1 MAISEVN
8 RTLATV
14 WVCISLAILIML
26 ARLILGRMCKKKF
39 DTGDA
44 LTCMAI
50 FFSVARIALT
60 HIIVIWRTNN
70 IAPSLWEAGIA
81 ALGLEGV
88 WHREAGSK
96 LTLVARCL
104 YILL

>member
-1 MAISEVN
+1 MATSEVN

-44 LTCMAI
+44 LTCVAI
-50 FFSVARIALT
+50 FFSVARIAFT
-60 HIIVIWRTNN
+60 HVIVIWRTNN
-70 IAPSLWEAGIA
+70 IAPSLGEGGII
-81 ALGLEGV
+81 ALGVEGV
-88 WHREAGSK
+88 WQREVGSK
-96 LTLVARCL
+96 LVLVARCL
-104 YILL
+104 YIIL